1 MWTCGRGTALGWTL
15 SKSPFPGFA
24 SSLRPLSPPPPPT
37 TRAKRHTDVF
47 HEVCFTVIKE
57 EGLHIR
63 PLLTPPSPV
72 CPLADAAAW
81 FSSLHIR
88 GVGQEVKSLCLTVRR
103 LAVVCSS
110 T

>member
-1 MWTCGRGTALGWTL
+1 MWICGRGTAQGCTL

-24 SSLRPLSPPPPPT
+24 SSLCPMSPSPPPT
-37 TRAKRHTDVF
+37 TRAKSHTDVF
-47 HEVCFTVIKE
+47 HEVRFTVIKK

-63 PLLTPPSPV
+63 PFLTPPSPI

-81 FSSLHIR
+81 FSSLRIR
-88 GVGQEVKSLCLTVRR
+88 GVGQEVKRLCLSV
-103 LAVVCSS
+103 LMVICSA

>member
-1 MWTCGRGTALGWTL
+1 M
-15 SKSPFPGFA
+15 
-24 SSLRPLSPPPPPT
+24 SPPPPPA

-47 HEVCFTVIKE
+47 HEVRFTVIKE

-72 CPLADAAAW
+72 CLLADAEAW
-81 FSSLHIR
+81 FSSLSIR
-88 GVGQEVKSLCLTVRR
+88 GVGQEVKSLCLSVCR
-103 LAVVCSS
+103 LVVVCSS